1 MKLFL
6 RVSIL
11 RALTA
16 LPVLC
21 LLSLFTLALPGAV
34 AANPACGTLL
44 ETADGLTTLDADL
57 NCPDTVAGE
66 AALYIIGSA
75 GLDMNGFTITCGDA
89 EDDVTEVLM
98 DGVHLLGTKNSLS
111 NGAIVNCQ
119 NGVVINELASGA
131 GVTMVHAAGNW
142 DDGFD
147 VSGDGNKLSQVTAW
161 ENGDEGIDMQ
171 GDADKNQILNSIAYA
186 NDGKGVSI
194 DGVKNKVKFV
204 TSYANGDDGFYVGG
218 ANNSLSN
225 VSSVYNPIGFDIQG
239 VGTKIKSSH
248 AVGTSDVASPPPFRN
263 GVDMKGAAKV
273 KLTGVVVLAVDG
285 EGVVVYDCPPT
296 QKCHDPR
303 PVRGNKL
310 SQLFVAQSGGT
321 GIHMQEVEGNTVQGS
336 AAVLSTLLDAHDNQ
350 VDTGNPPVC
359 GNKWKDNFFA
369 TSSPA
374 ACIGSGVEPPEAR

>member
-1 MKLFL
+1 M
-6 RVSIL
+6 L

-44 ETADGLTTLDADL
+44 ETADVRATLDAGLD
-57 NCPDTVAGE
+57 CPTTGAGG
-66 AALYIIGSA
+66 AALDFLGSA
-75 GLDMNGFTITCGDA
+75 GHDVNGFTSGCGDP
-89 EDDVTEVLM
+89 EDDGTEVLM

-194 DGVKNKVKFV
+194 DGIKNKVKVV
-204 TSYANGDDGFYVGG
+204 TSYANGADGFDVGG
-218 ANNSLSN
+218 AKNSLSN
-225 VSSVYNPIGFDIQG
+225 VSSVDNASGFDIQG
-239 VGTKIKSSH
+239 VGTKIK
-248 AVGTSDVASPPPFRN
+248 
-263 GVDMKGAAKV
+263 
-273 KLTGVVVLAVDG
+273 
-285 EGVVVYDCPPT
+285 
-296 QKCHDPR
+296 
-303 PVRGNKL
+303 
-310 SQLFVAQSGGT
+310 
-321 GIHMQEVEGNTVQGS
+321 
-336 AAVLSTLLDAHDNQ
+336 
-350 VDTGNPPVC
+350 
-359 GNKWKDNFFA
+359 
-369 TSSPA
+369 
-374 ACIGSGVEPPEAR
+374 